1 MIASRLLSI
10 LLTLQ
15 ARGRATA
22 AELARTFEVSVRTI
36 YRDIDELSAAG
47 VPVYA
52 EKGRYGGFRLLDG
65 YRTRLTGLDRPE
77 AEALFLAGL
86 PGAAAQLGLGEALAS
101 MRLKLLAALPE
112 AARADAERIAGRFHL
127 DPVAWFR
134 RPEEQAV
141 LPDVALAVWQGRRVR
156 MRYDSWNGE
165 VERDVLPLGV
175 VLKAGAWYMVARAP
189 RREGR
194 DQPRTYRVASILSLA
209 VGEPDPEPREPF
221 DLAAHWAAFSAGYE
235 ARMQAERAR
244 VRVSPDGVRR
254 LCRLSAAMAEA
265 LDAAG
270 PPDAAGWREAM
281 IPIESV
287 AHAVTELLPIGARL
301 EVLEPPAL
309 RAAMAEAA
317 QAMSALYA

>member
-15 ARGRATA
+15 ARGRVTA
-22 AELARTFEVSVRTI
+22 SELAQTFEVSVRTI

-112 AARADAERIAGRFHL
+112 GARADAERIAGRFHL

-175 VLKAGAWYMVARAP
+175 VLKAGAWYMVARV
-189 RREGR
+189 R
-194 DQPRTYRVASILSLA
+194 DQARTYRVASILSLQ
-209 VGEPDPEPREPF
+209 VGEPDAGPREPF
-221 DLAAHWAAFSAGYE
+221 DLAAHWAAFSLGYE

-244 VRVSPDGVRR
+244 VRVSAEGVRR

-270 PPDAAGWREAM
+270 PPDADGWREAE

-287 AHAVTELLPIGARL
+287 THAVTELLPIGPRL
-301 EVLEPPAL
+301 EVLEPADL

-317 QAMSALYA
+317 RAMSALYA